1 MRRRKPHIDVSRLE
15 LLEEAADHFS
25 IQDRRGR
32 IREDAGQPAKTAHD
46 IALEAIIAERLTPA
60 ELELVHAIAR
70 GDAHPPYPPRRYP
83 DESPTILRDMAHVL
97 VRDSDEVVTLEER
110 RRKRESDATR

>member
-1 MRRRKPHIDVSRLE
+1 M
-15 LLEEAADHFS
+15 
-25 IQDRRGR
+25 
-32 IREDAGQPAKTAHD
+32 
-46 IALEAIIAERLTPA
+46 
-60 ELELVHAIAR
+60 HAIAR

-110 RRKRESDATR
+110 RRKRESDATRRHLERKEPAEDPTQARPPVNVT